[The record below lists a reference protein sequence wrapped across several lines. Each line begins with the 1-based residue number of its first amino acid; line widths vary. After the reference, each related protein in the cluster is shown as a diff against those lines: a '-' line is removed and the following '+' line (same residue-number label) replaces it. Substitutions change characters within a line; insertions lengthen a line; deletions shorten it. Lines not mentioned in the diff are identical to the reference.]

1 VHVADIRQAR
11 TDVHELVD
19 ARLRRQVPDGPAQEA
34 RFSRTEMRTVGQ
46 TPSTRSVVLAVGGEV
61 ILAAQRLFVH
71 TLDAAEIV
79 CV

>member
-1 VHVADIRQAR
+1 MSTNWSMPASAAR
-11 TDVHELVD
+11 YRT
-19 ARLRRQVPDGPAQEA
+19 ARPRNA